1 MSTRRPPKKRTSV
14 FLESDSESSA
24 GGSYK
29 DDVISE
35 DESFQGDESDGSF
48 LDYDDDQDMIC
59 TQPVRKSPK
68 KRKRTE
74 SSFAQKDNMDSL
86 ASASLPPKHED
97 ISVDPENTLQTP
109 KNTTI
114 SLPLPN
120 VVTDTKKE
128 NPQENAMVPITVTQK
143 PSKLRLKLKIRNNA
157 SSTSNKTDDASEQV

>member
-1 MSTRRPPKKRTSV
+1 MSTRRPPKKRSSV

-29 DDVISE
+29 DDIISE
-35 DESFQGDESDGSF
+35 DESFHGDESDGSF
-48 LDYDDDQDMIC
+48 LDYGDDDDQDMIC

-74 SSFAQKDNMDSL
+74 ASFAQKDDCMDSL
-86 ASASLPPKHED
+86 ATASLPPKDKD

-128 NPQENAMVPITVTQK
+128 NLQRKCNG
-143 PSKLRLKLKIRNNA
+143 SYYCN
-157 SSTSNKTDDASEQV
+157 SEAI